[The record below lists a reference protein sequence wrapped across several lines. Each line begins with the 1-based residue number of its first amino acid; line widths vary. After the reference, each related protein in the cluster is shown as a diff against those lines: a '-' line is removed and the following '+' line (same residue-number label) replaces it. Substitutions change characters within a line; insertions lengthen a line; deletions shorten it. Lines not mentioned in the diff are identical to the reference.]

1 MKRLVF
7 LMALGLT
14 TLTSYAQINVHMQ
27 TACNPQDVKTYDT
40 ERLRSS
46 FLMEKVMSPNEINLT
61 YSMYDRFIF
70 GGAMPVSKELS
81 LDTFDALKA
90 PYFLYIRELGVINVG
105 GEGIVTVDGK
115 EYTLNFK
122 EALYVG
128 RGNKKVTFRSK
139 DASQPA
145 KFYLDYNDVTVLET
159 AILELVFHLPQEQ
172 YTLILNS
179 LKKEVCENISYYK
192 KGCMPDEQ
200 TVYNICFRVSEIYK
214 EAIEEQQYKTTKL
227 HAPLNEAYHRYD
239 SIGYREHTA
248 EDEKRAEME
257 YERCK
262 DEYEEK
268 KNKLTELYDLQ
279 KQTREKALQYA
290 KSRFNEIY
298 RLGCHLK
305 ETLAKYV
312 FDETNEP
319 EEPAEQEPNAPN
331 IQEEVLGTKQTEYFN
346 MELLSLIHVTCVGE
360 QFENISEHD
369 FYTCMNL
376 LPSDTKPQIRPRE
389 KIRTCYLIFLMSE
402 KLPKQDRENW
412 KRNILKI
419 LDIEESYYK
428 SKYKEPVSDFPSDSN
443 RKFAKEMDGIFR

>member
-1 MKRLVF
+1 
-7 LMALGLT
+7 
-14 TLTSYAQINVHMQ
+14 
-27 TACNPQDVKTYDT
+27 
-40 ERLRSS
+40 
-46 FLMEKVMSPNEINLT
+46 
-61 YSMYDRFIF
+61 
-70 GGAMPVSKELS
+70 
-81 LDTFDALKA
+81 
-90 PYFLYIRELGVINVG
+90 
-105 GEGIVTVDGK
+105 
-115 EYTLNFK
+115 
-122 EALYVG
+122 
-128 RGNKKVTFRSK
+128 
-139 DASQPA
+139 
-145 KFYLDYNDVTVLET
+145 
-159 AILELVFHLPQEQ
+159 
-172 YTLILNS
+172 
-179 LKKEVCENISYYK
+179 
-192 KGCMPDEQ
+192 
-200 TVYNICFRVSEIYK
+200 
-214 EAIEEQQYKTTKL
+214 
-227 HAPLNEAYHRYD
+227 
-239 SIGYREHTA
+239 
-248 EDEKRAEME
+248 ME
-257 YERCK
+257 YERFK
-262 DEYEEK
+262 AEYEEE

-319 EEPAEQEPNAPN
+319 EEPAKQEPNAPN

>member
-1 MKRLVF
+1 
-7 LMALGLT
+7 
-14 TLTSYAQINVHMQ
+14 
-27 TACNPQDVKTYDT
+27 
-40 ERLRSS
+40 
-46 FLMEKVMSPNEINLT
+46 
-61 YSMYDRFIF
+61 
-70 GGAMPVSKELS
+70 
-81 LDTFDALKA
+81 
-90 PYFLYIRELGVINVG
+90 
-105 GEGIVTVDGK
+105 
-115 EYTLNFK
+115 
-122 EALYVG
+122 
-128 RGNKKVTFRSK
+128 
-139 DASQPA
+139 
-145 KFYLDYNDVTVLET
+145 
-159 AILELVFHLPQEQ
+159 
-172 YTLILNS
+172 
-179 LKKEVCENISYYK
+179 
-192 KGCMPDEQ
+192 MPDEQ

-389 KIRTCYLIFLMSE
+389 KIRTCLSLIH
-402 KLPKQDRENW
+402 
-412 KRNILKI
+412 I
-419 LDIEESYYK
+419 
-428 SKYKEPVSDFPSDSN
+428 
-443 RKFAKEMDGIFR
+443 